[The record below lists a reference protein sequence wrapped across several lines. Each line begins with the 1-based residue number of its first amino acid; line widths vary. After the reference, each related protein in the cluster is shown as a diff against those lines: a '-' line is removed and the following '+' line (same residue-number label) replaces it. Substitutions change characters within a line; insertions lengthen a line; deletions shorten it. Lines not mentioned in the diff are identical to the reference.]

1 MKKRT
6 ILLIGKYK
14 KVESD
19 IARYKRNFF
28 VLAIDNLL
36 GIKSLKKNDL
46 EKI

>member
-19 IARYKRNFF
+19 ISRYKRNFS

-36 GIKSLKKNDL
+36 
-46 EKI
+46 E

>member
-19 IARYKRNFF
+19 ISRYEKIFCF
-28 VLAIDNLL
+28 KIDNLL
-36 GIKSLKKNDL
+36 GI
-46 EKI
+46 